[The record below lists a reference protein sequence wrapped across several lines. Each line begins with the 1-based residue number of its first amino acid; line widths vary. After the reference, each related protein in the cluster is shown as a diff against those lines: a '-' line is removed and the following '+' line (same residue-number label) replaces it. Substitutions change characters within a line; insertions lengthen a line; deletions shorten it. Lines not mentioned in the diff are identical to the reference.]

1 MSVPVLDLHCDML
14 FYLHKVPGASI
25 MNSEEIGV
33 SVPRLREGN
42 VKTQVMAMYTPTAPG
57 STATGISQLSHF
69 RNMTSEG
76 QPFSR
81 IEQAEDLLPGDD
93 IGVLLSIENASG
105 FAEEEGELDFT
116 LLERYMSE
124 AGPLAYIS
132 FTHHDENRFGGGNY
146 SDNVG
151 LKRDGEALLEWLD
164 GKRVPV
170 DFSHSSDALVEGI
183 LSYID
188 SYNLNIPV
196 MASHSNFR
204 PVCDHVRNLPDE
216 LAKEIIHRKGLI
228 GINFLRAYIHDSD
241 PGKLDEQVAY
251 GWSLPGA
258 ESCLALGADFFSPVG
273 FPWPE
278 RFPLFF
284 EAHSHAGTYPALL
297 EKWERQIPDFDT
309 EAVASRNAMEFFRKA
324 LFSAGE

>member
-1 MSVPVLDLHCDML
+1 
-14 FYLHKVPGASI
+14 

-42 VKTQVMAMYTPTAPG
+42 VQTQVMAMYTPTATG
-57 STATGISQLSHF
+57 STATGISQQEHF
-69 RNMTSEG
+69 HNMTAPG
-76 QPFSR
+76 QPFDR
-81 IEQAEDLLPGDD
+81 IEEANDFARKES

-105 FAEEEGELDFT
+105 FAEEEGPLDFG
-116 LLERYMSE
+116 LLERYIRE

-151 LKRDGEALLEWLD
+151 LKRDGMALLEWLD
-164 GKRVPV
+164 GKRIPV
-170 DFSHSSDALVEGI
+170 DLSHSSDALAHGI
-183 LSYID
+183 FSHVD
-188 SYNLNIPV
+188 SQRLDVPII
-196 MASHSNFR
+196 ASHSNFR

-228 GINFLRAYIHDSD
+228 GINFLRAYIHDTD
-241 PGKLDEQVAY
+241 PDKLDEQVAY

-258 ESCLALGADFFSPVG
+258 ESCLALGADFFSWVG

-284 EAHSHAGTYPALL
+284 EEHSHAGTYPSLL
-297 EKWERQIPDFDT
+297 QKWETQIPGFDA
-309 EAVASRNAMEFFRKA
+309 EAVASHNATEFFRKA
-324 LFSAGE
+324 LFSESE